1 MEQRRSF
8 CRWSKVARKIKTTYE
23 EHKKIASDYRY
34 IYWTFSFEHYSQSAK
49 LVKDEQLSLQCDY
62 AFDQQHIHTS
72 VQMLLLTVRVVFFEL
87 SLCTFGANAAAL
99 VVSAGKGFIRRRA
112 LICFARSVPCGRSL
126 NNVAFANSYYFDTHS
141 AALHYCTQAVSETVC
156 FVCHYLLQIKYSAF
170 CTRCSEFWNSVR
182 EKHNSF
188 YAKTNKIGNDLF
200 VFYKLPLLS
209 TFLLPPTALPL
220 FQRPCISA
228 ENLKALKTE
237 KRLQLVA
244 TNPGWQSV
252 QFVSL
257 FVPKKSIAL
266 MA

>member
-1 MEQRRSF
+1 MTQNLVILPGCPKAKKRTPPFPNSSRATLRQQPPGNRR
-8 CRWSKVARKIKTTYE
+8 RHKTLARTMDQAIL
-23 EHKKIASDYRY
+23 SDRNG
-34 IYWTFSFEHYSQSAK
+34 WEK
-49 LVKDEQLSLQCDY
+49 LVNFFVVKSRFLY
-62 AFDQQHIHTS
+62 
-72 VQMLLLTVRVVFFEL
+72 LTGEVSELCFLKL

-209 TFLLPPTALPL
+209 TFLLPPTTLPL
-220 FQRPCISA
+220 FRRPCISA